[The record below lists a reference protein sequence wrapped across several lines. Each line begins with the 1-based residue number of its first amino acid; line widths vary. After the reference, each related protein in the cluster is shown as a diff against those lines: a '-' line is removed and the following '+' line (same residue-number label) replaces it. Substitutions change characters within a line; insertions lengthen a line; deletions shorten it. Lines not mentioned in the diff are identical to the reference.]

1 MDSSY
6 SLVSCNRFF
15 FSYFSRVWKN
25 HNHFCTFE
33 NGVSITVPIRF
44 YIILIHAL
52 EANVRAWKL
61 VRSCPPFPCHGR
73 IYVSR
78 GKNDAS
84 INKACLEQASSRYSG
99 SGQKEA
105 TTQRRV
111 ASFFSP
117 FVLQLATRWKNR
129 PHRGFSKIVTGDFSR
144 KSCITERNGVKR
156 TGVNVYTRFKR
167 YNYDKNTRNSAC
179 NWNI

>member
-6 SLVSCNRFF
+6 SLVSCNKFF
-15 FSYFSRVWKN
+15 FSYFSRVSKN
-25 HNHFCTFE
+25 RNHLCTFE

-52 EANVRAWKL
+52 EANIRAWKL

-129 PHRGFSKIVTGDFSR
+129 RETSSRFFENRDGRFLEKKLHHREKWS
-144 KSCITERNGVKR
+144 
-156 TGVNVYTRFKR
+156 
-167 YNYDKNTRNSAC
+167 
-179 NWNI
+179 